1 MKVELPYII
10 KINPLVV
17 IFGALCVIII
27 PFLTWA
33 SIAKLEQISRAQG
46 KVIATAKKQEIQSA
60 NDGVIEEVY
69 VIHAY
74 TTQTRRDRV

>member
-46 KVIATAKKQEIQSA
+46 KVIATAKK
-60 NDGVIEEVY
+60 
-69 VIHAY
+69 H
-74 TTQTRRDRV
+74 

>member
-10 KINPLVV
+10 KINPLIV

-27 PFLTWA
+27 PFLTWS

-60 NDGVIEEVY
+60 NDGVIERY
-69 VIHAY
+69 M
-74 TTQTRRDRV
+74 